1 MLSINGKGVIM
12 PSVHKITF
20 KGENTNLLSKTI
32 NKSSFTQPAAASV
45 PQTTAPAQPQTQS
58 AASEKPVKTTLTG
71 EKIAYV
77 SSAIAIVSLGIST
90 VYGIKS
96 GKLAKKYS
104 SAVNELSGKVA
115 DGISQV
121 TDAIKTVT
129 VKSETTQA
137 ALEKRLTAIG
147 EFHDKWIKSVEEK
160 ASQALEKPTHL
171 KVEKYIQTERN
182 LAQVDGLHLLQ
193 NLNNK
198 NERKP
203 LPEAVV
209 KKING
214 SAEKYIY
221 GKAEPVAKL
230 DKNST
235 IWSVTA
241 ESIPEKEGGLGEVP
255 VQIARN
261 LTHELGIDN
270 FLVRPLNEIKGVSR
284 IISED
289 GKYTYQYN
297 TTSMPVDKIM
307 DFKVPVFRNGRYYD
321 ENVEVFFGIDPKF
334 KYKRLMFKNDTY
346 FSAQSLYEKSQAVSE
361 TERYAFFPKTVYE
374 FMKIKSDPNAM
385 TSYNITNKKLFDAI
399 NLPDAMLVNDWH
411 AAALPALTKLMAP
424 VESAMGELNKKAAGK
439 IEKMNIIE
447 IVHNADYQ
455 GTSWEHSSEIFNT
468 LFGKYALDIYENANS
483 GFLENGI
490 QKVLTVEGGTNLA
503 NLSAMLANKVKPVS
517 PTYATELAHQF
528 DRSRSLQHVFDERLK
543 AGTMKGHS
551 NGWDRS
557 VNEIGLD
564 NLNDFNANLNKDK
577 CMIFQ
582 SVIENLQGLS
592 ETEAKTISDVFKNI
606 DKDGIVR
613 YSNFGLALDTL
624 KKLNIPALNKALEEL
639 DNNFITRLRSF
650 KPVKL
655 SDGMETVMQNR
666 AHNKEMLL
674 RYLKRMVDYNRKTNS
689 EFFNVKESALT
700 DLSELDWNRL
710 EEIPVIN
717 MGTRFCNQKGIDIAC
732 GTIESLL
739 NEWPRL
745 FPDRPKPVFVI
756 GGVDSDG
763 GTYRNIALAMK
774 KRLGQNG
781 KQVIYMDGFLPNN
794 ILQGGSDFTW
804 FPSHFEP
811 DGSKWE
817 SLYKGTPVVA
827 TRVGGHVDSIV
838 DGVNGFL
845 TKRTVPEIQHSG
857 YDYLGTMI
865 YDFKEANIRA
875 LNTFFDKPKYTQ
887 MVENDLKGNASW
899 LIKNQDGKITG
910 GALLEHLQDLGFD
923 LKDFPQIASDAV
935 I

>member
-1 MLSINGKGVIM
+1 M
-12 PSVHKITF
+12 PSVQKITF
-20 KGENTNLLSKTI
+20 RGENTNLLNKNL
-32 NKSSFTQPAAASV
+32 NKSGFTQPTVIAAPASTPV
-45 PQTTAPAQPQTQS
+45 QNQDTAP
-58 AASEKPVKTTLTG
+58 EKQPVKKKLSG

-90 VYGIKS
+90 AYGIKS

-104 SAVNELSGKVA
+104 SAANDLSAKITDGLAEAAENIKTLTNKQEKVA
-115 DGISQV
+115 EAFEQK
-121 TDAIKTVT
+121 IKDVG
-129 VKSETTQA
+129 VY
-137 ALEKRLTAIG
+137 
-147 EFHDKWIKSVEEK
+147 HDKWITAVEEK
-160 ASQALEKPTHL
+160 ANKALDKPTHL
-171 KVEKYIQTERN
+171 KIEKHIETERN
-182 LAQVDGLHLLQ
+182 LASVDGLHLLQ

-203 LPEAVV
+203 LPESVA
-209 KKING
+209 KNIQE
-214 SAEKYIY
+214 SATQYIY

-235 IWSVTA
+235 IWSITS

-255 VQIARN
+255 VQIAKN
-261 LTHELGIDN
+261 MTHELGIDN
-270 FLVRPLNEIKGVSR
+270 FLVRPLNEIKGVSK

-289 GKYTYQYN
+289 GKYTYQYG

-346 FSAQSLYEKSQAVSE
+346 FSAKSLYENSQTVSE

-374 FMKIKSDPNAM
+374 FLKIKSDPNAM

-399 NLPDAMLVNDWH
+399 NIPDAMLVNDWQ

-447 IVHNADYQ
+447 IIHNADYQ

-483 GFLENGI
+483 GFWENGI
-490 QKVLTVEGGTNLA
+490 QKVLTVEGGANMA

-528 DRSRSLQHVFDERLK
+528 ERSRSLQHVFDERLK
-543 AGTMKGHS
+543 SGTMKGHS
-551 NGWDRS
+551 NGWDKS
-557 VNEIGLD
+557 VNEISLD

-582 SVIENLQGLS
+582 SVIENLKGLS

-606 DKDGIVR
+606 DKDGMVK
-613 YSNFGLALDTL
+613 YSNFSLALDTL
-624 KKLNIPALNKALEEL
+624 RKLNIPALNKALDEL
-639 DNNFITRLRSF
+639 DSNFVTRLRSF
-650 KPVKL
+650 KPVQL
-655 SDGMETVMQNR
+655 SDGMDAVMQNR
-666 AHNKEMLL
+666 AHNKEMVL
-674 RYLKRMVDYNRKTNS
+674 RYLKRMVDYNHKTNS
-689 EFFNVKESALT
+689 EFFNIKESALT
-700 DLSELDWNRL
+700 DLSGIEWNRL
-710 EEIPVIN
+710 DETPVID
-717 MGTRFCNQKGIDIAC
+717 MGTRFCDQKGIDIAC

-739 NEWPRL
+739 KDWDHLYPN
-745 FPDRPKPVFVI
+745 RPKPVFVI

-763 GTYRNIALAMK
+763 GTYRNMAIAMK
-774 KRLGQNG
+774 KRLGENG
-781 KQVIYMDGFLPNN
+781 KQVVYMDGFLPNN

-817 SLYKGTPVVA
+817 SIYKGTPVIA

-845 TKRTVPEIQHSG
+845 TKRTVPEIKQTG
-857 YDYLGTMI
+857 YDYLSTMI
-865 YDFKEANIRA
+865 YDFKEANIQA
-875 LNTFFDKPKYTQ
+875 LNTFFDKPKYTR
-887 MVENDLKGNASW
+887 MVENDLKGDASW
-899 LIKNQDGKITG
+899 LIKNKDGQITG

-923 LKDFPQIASDAV
+923 LKEFPQIAADAV
-935 I
+935 V